1 MEEGLYN
8 QILSHLKEGNE
19 FDFDFHCHN
28 AQEGIQVDIHK
39 STISSEMKESFI
51 DWLHGD
57 FTDLLHFHGLYNGG
71 IYDFFISDDKLKISG
86 RSILNEVM
94 GGYTDPEQDHK
105 IKNILDKD
113 VLEVL
118 FKKDSMDITDVDPV
132 YLNFECEFDYLS
144 GKTDF
149 KMLDSSYSDKAGEN
163 KEFDL
168 SSIDMTKLKDLI
180 CQRIKNLKNDYI
192 QPNIKFNHDY
202 KSISCQDSSIQVD
215 DYISYELNIEK
226 IKK

>member
-19 FDFDFHCHN
+19 FNFDFYVFN
-28 AQEGIQVDIHK
+28 ASEGIQIETY
-39 STISSEMKESFI
+39 SSSISPDLKESFI
-51 DWLHGD
+51 DWAYEGMYNLLVGH
-57 FTDLLHFHGLYNGG
+57 DLFNGG
-71 IYDFFISDDKLKISG
+71 NFDFFISNNKLKING
-86 RSILNEVM
+86 RSSLDDTTGMEDSQ
-94 GGYTDPEQDHK
+94 YHK
-105 IKNILDKD
+105 IDKLLDKD

-118 FKKDSMDITDVDPV
+118 FKKDSIDITDVDPV

-168 SSIDMTKLKDLI
+168 SSIDMTKLEDLI
-180 CQRIKNLKNDYI
+180 CQRIKDLKNDYI
-192 QPNIKFNHDY
+192 QPNIKFNHDS
-202 KSISCQDSSIQVD
+202 KTISCQDSSIQVN

>member
-19 FDFDFHCHN
+19 FNFDFYCQN

-51 DWLHGD
+51 DWANED
-57 FTDLLHFHGLYNGG
+57 FKNLLETHELYNGG
-71 IYDFFISDDKLKISG
+71 YYDFFISNDKLKISG
-86 RSILNEVM
+86 RSTLNEVM

-149 KMLDSSYSDKAGEN
+149 KMLNSSYSDKAGEN

-180 CQRIKNLKNDYI
+180 CQRIKDLKNDYI

-202 KSISCQDSSIQVD
+202 KSISCQDSIIQVN
-215 DYISYELNIEK
+215 DYISYELNIRK